1 VVEGQGKAI
10 LYTGDI
16 RSEPWFVSSI
26 ARKPGLIHYTGPQGR
41 VLDKI
46 YLDTSFTE
54 NVHFQTKAEGI
65 QVLLEKVNQY
75 PPDTVF
81 LLPTWTYG

>member
-1 VVEGQGKAI
+1 VIEGHGKAI

-16 RSEPWFVSSI
+16 RSEPWFVNSI
-26 ARKPGLIHYTGPQGR
+26 ARNPALIHYTGPHGK

-54 NVHFQTKAEGI
+54 NVNFQTKAEGI
-65 QVLLEKVNQY
+65 QLLLEKVKQY
-75 PPDTVF
+75 PPETVF
-81 LLPTWTYG
+81 LLPAWTYG